1 MLADMHR
8 FKGRVQALRNVNP
21 ERAAADL
28 KRLTEAIDASTRRVA
43 RRRLDLPRPTYP
55 PELPVSQLKDDIKE
69 LVEKHQVVVVCGE
82 TGSGKTTQLPKI
94 CMELGRGVRG
104 MIGHTQPRRIAA
116 RSVAQRIAEEL
127 RTPLGDKVG
136 YKIRFGDKTGPDS
149 YVKVMTDG
157 ILLAETQGD
166 RYLDQYDTLIIDEAH
181 ERSLNIDFLL
191 GYVRQLLPRRPDL
204 KVIITSATIDTER
217 FANHFSSARGPAPII
232 EVSGRTYPV
241 EVQYRP
247 RETAITE
254 EGEREAGDELAD
266 AVVRAVDEAATLGPG
281 DMLVFLSGER
291 EIRECAEALRKHHVP
306 GAPQTAILPLY
317 ARLSIE
323 EQNRVFQ
330 PHSGRRIVLS
340 TNVAETSLTVPG
352 IRYVI
357 DPGEARIKR
366 YTPRNKMHRL
376 EVEAISRASAQQRA
390 GRCGRVGPG
399 VCLRL
404 YSEEDFKGRP
414 EFTDPE
420 ILRTNLAS
428 VILQMKALGLGNVE
442 EFPFVEAPDSRQ
454 IKDGYETLRELG
466 AVDAGY
472 QITPLG
478 RNLAKLPVDPRIGR
492 MILAGHEEDCL
503 DDVLTIAAA
512 LSVQDPRDRRWE
524 VQEAAD
530 AAHAPFHDAKSD
542 FITLLNI
549 WNWYQHLKKDLS
561 RSKLVKACKQRYLSW
576 IRMRE
581 WEDVYQQLHTL
592 VSDMGFHPHSRV
604 TDHDA
609 IHRSLLTGL
618 LSNVGCKNPNPGHDT
633 APGEYLG
640 TFGSRF
646 HIFPGSVLFKPRPKW
661 LMASEIVRTTKNY
674 ARMAAAV
681 EPRWIEEAAAHLL
694 QRSHSQPH
702 WDFDTQRV
710 MALEKIT
717 LFGLE
722 LASGRRV
729 PFGPVNPVQAREMF
743 IHQALVEGE
752 IRTDAKFFKHNQQL
766 MREVERLEEKSR
778 KRDILVDLQARFAF
792 YDKRLPT
799 DVFDTQS
806 LEKWLRSH
814 EQHQRG
820 LLCMSRED
828 LMLHGAQD
836 VTPQQFPD
844 AVPVSGSRLKIDY
857 IHDHARPDDGV
868 SMTIPLEALNQVD
881 EKKAEWLVPGLL
893 AEKIEA
899 LIKSIPKASR
909 RHIGPPSEAAAL
921 LAPSLPFAQG
931 DLREKIA
938 AGLARS
944 TGVETPRQ
952 VWQEMVAPDHLRM
965 FFRIVDEK
973 GKELASGR
981 DLPAIRRQLGAKVE
995 DTFSK
1000 IGGEELHRDAL
1011 RDWSFAALPE
1021 KLELRRGGMTVIV
1034 YPAIV
1039 DQGNAVGTRVVETA
1053 ERARLLTHAGV
1064 RRLFLIKAGREIRH
1078 RLAVRSSVE
1087 RMCAQYATLGSANDL
1102 LADVHALVAERAFMH
1117 NRPLVRS
1124 REEFEARLEAGWDAL
1139 GAAVDDVAREA
1150 EQVIGEYQR
1159 VRLIL
1164 DSPMPPAFSGFAQ
1177 DAKDQLV
1184 HLVFKGFL
1192 TVTPPQWRAHLPRY
1206 LAGIRARYAKLPGG
1220 GLERDA
1226 RLTAEVAPYWR
1237 ACKARLDL
1245 HAKAG
1250 VTDEALVHYRWMVE
1264 EFRVAQFAQELRT
1277 SVTVSPKRLQEQ
1289 WERIGKP

>member
-1 MLADMHR
+1 MH
-8 FKGRVQALRNVNP
+8 
-21 ERAAADL
+21 
-28 KRLTEAIDASTRRVA
+28 
-43 RRRLDLPRPTYP
+43 
-55 PELPVSQLKDDIKE
+55 
-69 LVEKHQVVVVCGE
+69 
-82 TGSGKTTQLPKI
+82 
-94 CMELGRGVRG
+94 
-104 MIGHTQPRRIAA
+104 
-116 RSVAQRIAEEL
+116 
-127 RTPLGDKVG
+127 
-136 YKIRFGDKTGPDS
+136 
-149 YVKVMTDG
+149 
-157 ILLAETQGD
+157 
-166 RYLDQYDTLIIDEAH
+166 
-181 ERSLNIDFLL
+181 
-191 GYVRQLLPRRPDL
+191 
-204 KVIITSATIDTER
+204 
-217 FANHFSSARGPAPII
+217 
-232 EVSGRTYPV
+232 
-241 EVQYRP
+241 YRP
-247 RETAITE
+247 RETAVTE
-254 EGEREAGDELAD
+254 EGGREAGDELAD
-266 AVVRAVDEAATLGPG
+266 AVLRAVDEAAALGPG

-306 GAPQTAILPLY
+306 GAPQTAILPLF

-330 PHSGRRIVLS
+330 PHSGRRLVLS

-399 VCLRL
+399 VCIRL
-404 YSEEDFKGRP
+404 YSEEDFRGRP

-428 VILQMKALGLGNVE
+428 VILQMKALNLGNVE
-442 EFPFVEAPDSRQ
+442 DFPFVEPPDSRQ

-478 RNLAKLPVDPRIGR
+478 RNLARLPVDPRIGR
-492 MILAGHEEDCL
+492 MILAGQEEDCL

-561 RSKLVKACKQRYLSW
+561 RSKLIKACQQRYLSW

-592 VSDMGFHPHSRV
+592 VSDMGFHPRSRV

-618 LSNVGCKNPNPGHDT
+618 LSNVGCKNPNPGGDT

-640 TFGSRF
+640 TFASRF
-646 HIFPGSVLFKPRPKW
+646 HIFPGSVLFKPRPRW

-674 ARMAAAV
+674 ARMAAAI
-681 EPRWIEEAAAHLL
+681 EPRWIEDAAKHLL
-694 QRSHSQPH
+694 QRSHNQPH
-702 WDFDTQRV
+702 WDYDTQRV

-729 PFGPVNPVQAREMF
+729 PFGPVNPVQARELF

-778 KRDILVDLQARFAF
+778 KRDILVDLQARHAF
-792 YDKRLPT
+792 YDQRLPP

-820 LLCMSRED
+820 LLCMSRDD
-828 LMLHGAQD
+828 LMLHGAD
-836 VTPQQFPD
+836 EVTPQQFPD
-844 AVPVSGSRLKIDY
+844 ALPVSGSRLKIDY
-857 IHDHARPDDGV
+857 IHDHARADDGV

-881 EKKAEWLVPGLL
+881 EKRAEWLVPGLL

-909 RHIGPPSEAAAL
+909 RHVGPPSEAAATF
-921 LAPSLPFAQG
+921 ARDLPFGEG
-931 DLREKIA
+931 DLREKLA
-938 AGLARS
+938 AALERS
-944 TGVETPRQ
+944 TGVAVPRQ
-952 VWQEMVAPDHLRM
+952 TWQATSVPDHLRM
-965 FFRIVDEK
+965 FFKVVDER
-973 GKELASGR
+973 GKALASGR
-981 DLPAIRRQLGAKVE
+981 DLAAIRRELGAKVE
-995 DTFSK
+995 DSFSK
-1000 IGGEELHRDAL
+1000 IGGEALHLDGL
-1011 RDWSFAALPE
+1011 RDWTFGPLPE
-1021 KLELRRGGMTVIV
+1021 KLDLRRGGITVIV
-1034 YPAIV
+1034 YPAVV
-1039 DQGNAVGTRVVETA
+1039 DQGQAVGTRVVETA
-1053 ERARLLTHAGV
+1053 QRAALLTHAGV
-1064 RRLFLIKAGREIRH
+1064 RRLFLFKAGREIKH
-1078 RLAVRSSVE
+1078 RLAVRSGVE
-1087 RMCAQYATLGSANDL
+1087 RMCAQYSTLGSANDL

-1117 NRPLVRS
+1117 NLPLVRS
-1124 REEFEARLEAGWDAL
+1124 QGEFEARLELGWDGLA
-1139 GAAVDDVAREA
+1139 AAVDEVALQA
-1150 EQVIGEYQR
+1150 EQIIGEYQR

-1177 DAKDQLV
+1177 DVRDQLSQ
-1184 HLVFKGFL
+1184 LVFKGFL
-1192 TVTPPQWRAHLPRY
+1192 ASIPPQWRAQLPRY
-1206 LAGIRARYAKLPGG
+1206 LGAIRMRHAKLPGG
-1220 GLERDA
+1220 GLVRDSK
-1226 RLTAEVAPYWR
+1226 LTAEVAPYWR

-1250 VTDEALVHYRWMVE
+1250 VTDDQLTLYRWMVE
-1264 EFRVAQFAQELRT
+1264 EYRVALFAQELRT
-1277 SVTVSPKRLQEQ
+1277 ALSVSPKRLQEQ
-1289 WERIGKP
+1289 WDRIEKP